1 MGYPTRKQ
9 QQWAWYS
16 YDWGNSAFSSTVVT
30 LFLGPYL
37 TALAKTAAGADGRI
51 EPLGISMDPR
61 ALWSYLVALS
71 VILQVLFLPL
81 VGAIADY
88 GRRKR
93 EMLGGLAL
101 VGAVATSLLFFVEGE
116 GYLLGAGLFLVANLV
131 FGASIVIYN
140 SFLVD
145 ISTPEE
151 RDRVS
156 SLGWGLGYLGG
167 GTLLALNL
175 YLYANAAALG
185 LNENMAV
192 RISLCSAGIWWG
204 IFSLPTLIGL
214 RNRTSG
220 QTLPAGESYLSVGLK
235 QVGKLLKDLRGY
247 PQALLF
253 LVAFLLYND
262 GIQTVI
268 ALSSQFGADQLGMS
282 MASLTKVILM
292 VQFVAFFGAM
302 GFNWL
307 AAKIGAKRSIEL
319 ALLCWTGTLFS
330 IWLSVK
336 SEGEFFVLA
345 AIIALIMGGSQA
357 LSRSLFSQLIPA
369 GREAEYFSLYE
380 ISDKG
385 TSWISPLVFGLA
397 LDLTGNYRL
406 AILSLMVFFLSGLV
420 VLLRVNVQQGM
431 REAGNA

>member
-37 TALAKTAAGADGRI
+37 TALAKTAAGPDGRI
-51 EPLGISMDPR
+51 EPFGISMDPR

-88 GRRKR
+88 GHRKR

-101 VGAVATSLLFFVEGE
+101 VGVMATSLLFFVEGE

-156 SLGWGLGYLGG
+156 SIGWGLGYLGG

-175 YLYANAAALG
+175 YLYTNAAALG
-185 LNENMAV
+185 QNENLAV

-204 IFSLPTLIGL
+204 IFTVPTLIGL
-214 RNRTSG
+214 RNRASG
-220 QTLPAGESYLSVGLK
+220 QALPAGETYLSVGLK

-282 MASLTKVILM
+282 MGSLTKAILM

-307 AAKIGAKRSIEL
+307 AGKIGAKRSIEL

-336 SEGEFFVLA
+336 SEDEFFVLA
-345 AIIALIMGGSQA
+345 AIIAVIMGGSQA

-406 AILSLMVFFLSGLV
+406 AILSLVVFFLSGLV
-420 VLLRVNVQQGM
+420 VLLRVNVQQGI

>member
-282 MASLTKVILM
+282 MGSLTKVILM

>member
-1 MGYPTRKQ
+1 
-9 QQWAWYS
+9 
-16 YDWGNSAFSSTVVT
+16 
-30 LFLGPYL
+30 
-37 TALAKTAAGADGRI
+37 
-51 EPLGISMDPR
+51 
-61 ALWSYLVALS
+61 
-71 VILQVLFLPL
+71 
-81 VGAIADY
+81 
-88 GRRKR
+88 
-93 EMLGGLAL
+93 
-101 VGAVATSLLFFVEGE
+101 
-116 GYLLGAGLFLVANLV
+116 
-131 FGASIVIYN
+131 
-140 SFLVD
+140 
-145 ISTPEE
+145 
-151 RDRVS
+151 
-156 SLGWGLGYLGG
+156 
-167 GTLLALNL
+167 
-175 YLYANAAALG
+175 
-185 LNENMAV
+185 
-192 RISLCSAGIWWG
+192 
-204 IFSLPTLIGL
+204 
-214 RNRTSG
+214 
-220 QTLPAGESYLSVGLK
+220 
-235 QVGKLLKDLRGY
+235 
-247 PQALLF
+247 
-253 LVAFLLYND
+253 
-262 GIQTVI
+262 
-268 ALSSQFGADQLGMS
+268 
-282 MASLTKVILM
+282 M

>member
-1 MGYPTRKQ
+1 
-9 QQWAWYS
+9 
-16 YDWGNSAFSSTVVT
+16 
-30 LFLGPYL
+30 
-37 TALAKTAAGADGRI
+37 
-51 EPLGISMDPR
+51 
-61 ALWSYLVALS
+61 
-71 VILQVLFLPL
+71 VLFLPL

-156 SLGWGLGYLGG
+156 SVGWGLGYLGG

-282 MASLTKVILM
+282 MGSLTKVILM

-385 TSWISPLVFGLA
+385 TSWISPLLFGLA

>member
-88 GRRKR
+88 GHRKR

-156 SLGWGLGYLGG
+156 SVGWGLGYLGG

-185 LNENMAV
+185 LNENLAV

-204 IFSLPTLIGL
+204 IFTVPTLIGL

-282 MASLTKVILM
+282 MGSLTKVILM

-307 AAKIGAKRSIEL
+307 AGKIGAKRSIEL
-319 ALLCWTGTLFS
+319 ALLCWTGTLLS

-345 AIIALIMGGSQA
+345 AIIAVIMGGSQA

-406 AILSLMVFFLSGLV
+406 AILSLVVFFLSGLV

>member
-282 MASLTKVILM
+282 MGSLTKAILM

-385 TSWISPLVFGLA
+385 TSWISPLLFGLA